1 VADCTLY
8 AWLIVWLADCMP
20 GRLYAAR
27 PRDQAKSMETLS
39 TLLRANHHEASRVF
53 YLKVDIEG
61 AELAA
66 LPEWLES
73 GVLEHVEQLAM
84 ELHLPPVHQE
94 QRFPWL
100 LELLQRLYK
109 AGFRLV
115 SHEVNMTVKNISLG
129 YHNYLEVVLMRDT
142 VWSFLDT

>member
-1 VADCTLY
+1 
-8 AWLIVWLADCMP
+8 
-20 GRLYAAR
+20 
-27 PRDQAKSMETLS
+27 METLKA
-39 TLLRANHHEASRVF
+39 LLEANHHQDSRVF

-61 AELAA
+61 SELTA
-66 LPEWLES
+66 LPQWMES
-73 GVLEHVEQLAM
+73 GALEHVEQLAM
-84 ELHLPPVHQE
+84 ELHLPPVHEE

-100 LELLQRLYK
+100 LGLLQQLYK

-142 VWSFLDT
+142 VWSFLDK